1 MARRRQPPRITVEG
15 VEAVALT
22 VAEYEQLLAC
32 RRQVGGQSARLRVL
46 GDRMRRTERLL
57 EDLAELVADPPDG
70 RPAPPAPGADPA
82 SPAPGADPAS
92 PAPGAD
98 PASPAPGADP
108 APPAP
113 GADPAGHGRTGR
125 ADGPPDTGEDPEG
138 EAARLR
144 RAITVLLRRHRAE
157 SG

>member
-57 EDLAELVADPPDG
+57 EDLAELVAGPPDG
-70 RPAPPAPGADPA
+70 R
-82 SPAPGADPAS
+82 
-92 PAPGAD
+92 
-98 PASPAPGADP
+98 P

-125 ADGPPDTGEDPEG
+125 ADGPPGTGEESEG

-144 RAITVLLRRHRAE
+144 RAISVLLRRHRAE

>member
-32 RRQVGGQSARLRVL
+32 RRQVGGQSARLRAL

-57 EDLAELVADPPDG
+57 EDLAELVDGPPDG
-70 RPAPPAPGADPA
+70 RPAPPAPGA
-82 SPAPGADPAS
+82 
-92 PAPGAD
+92 
-98 PASPAPGADP
+98 
-108 APPAP
+108 PPT
-113 GADPAGHGRTGR
+113 GHGRTGR
-125 ADGPPDTGEDPEG
+125 ADEPPDTGEDPEG

-144 RAITVLLRRHRAE
+144 RAISVLLRRHRVE